1 MKTAAIAVGRAT
13 VERLTGSRPGAL
25 RALAAAT
32 LTGGATAT
40 LTYKLLRSRSGE
52 DD

>member
-1 MKTAAIAVGRAT
+1 MKTAALTVGRAA
-13 VERLTGSRPGAL
+13 VERLTGGRPSAM

-40 LTYKLLRSRSGE
+40 LTYRLLRSRSSQQ
-52 DD
+52 D

>member
-1 MKTAAIAVGRAT
+1 MRTAAISVGRAAI
-13 VERLTGSRPGAL
+13 ERLSGDRPSTM

-40 LTYKLLRSRSGE
+40 LTYRLLRSRS
-52 DD
+52 